1 MGTVTGQSTP
11 DYTVVLA
18 EDIPVTARD
27 GTLLMT
33 DVYRPA
39 IHGEPVEGRFP
50 AVLWRT
56 SYDKSRAG
64 FADPAR
70 YFCRRG
76 YVAVVQDIRGRG
88 RSGGFGQYYHV
99 YNVHEGRDGYD
110 AVEWIANQPWSNGKV
125 GTLGM
130 SHGGIVQSAM
140 ALERPPH
147 LTAMFISES
156 SSNPY
161 HSGMRQN
168 GALELRYAGHIFL
181 HALTSQEAE
190 ADPRV
195 KAEIADNMT
204 RFREWLGRLPW
215 ERGASPYKAVPNLEH
230 EFFEV
235 YHRGDY
241 DDFWKHRCINWEEH
255 YDVYADV
262 PTYYETGW
270 YDSWPRAV
278 TDNYVA
284 LSGTK
289 RGPLKLMVGSWT
301 HGGAERS
308 YSGDA
313 DFGPEAAIDYDGLA
327 LRWFDRWLK
336 ETDNGIDTEP
346 PVRLF
351 VMGGGSGRRNPDGRL
366 DQGGRWRTE
375 GEWPLD
381 RTRYTPCYFHG
392 DGSLDVDPPG
402 IDRPPLIYEFDP
414 NDPVP
419 SISANVSG
427 FSELLP
433 LQEGI
438 REEFV
443 DVWSRFHSLVPQG
456 VSDQKEGPEI
466 FSAKPPY
473 PRLSERP
480 DVLVFQTPPLDE
492 DVEVTGPIT
501 VKLWI
506 SSSAVDTDF
515 TAKLVDVH
523 PPSED
528 YPDGYDMGLSDSII
542 RARYRDGW
550 EKGESMTPG
559 EVYALEFPLYP
570 IGNLFAAGHRIRV
583 DVSSSCFP
591 HFDVNPNTGEP
602 MGRHTHTAVARN
614 TLYVDRERPSH
625 VVLPFIPPRDGRP
638 AS

>member
-1 MGTVTGQSTP
+1 MSSKISSSEDG
-11 DYTVVLA
+11 VVVA
-18 EDIPVTARD
+18 EDIPVAARD
-27 GTLLMT
+27 GTVLMT

-39 IHGEPVEGRFP
+39 RDGQPVPGRFP

-88 RSGGFGQYYHV
+88 KSEGFGQYYHV

-110 AVEWIANQPWSNGKV
+110 TVEWTAAQPWSNGKV
-125 GTLGM
+125 GTIGL

-147 LTAMFISES
+147 LAAMFISES

-181 HALTSQEAE
+181 HAITSQEADI
-190 ADPRV
+190 DPSV
-195 KAEIADNMT
+195 KAEIAENMT
-204 RFREWLGRLPW
+204 RFREWLARLPW
-215 ERGASPYKAVPNLEH
+215 RKGSSPYRSIPNLEK

-241 DDFWKHRCINWEEH
+241 DDFWKHRCINWEEY
-255 YDVYADV
+255 YDEYADV

-278 TDNYVA
+278 IENYVA
-284 LSGTK
+284 LSK
-289 RGPLKLMVGSWT
+289 MKKGPLKLVVGSWV
-301 HGGAERS
+301 HGGAGRT

-313 DFGPEAAIDYDGLA
+313 GFGPEAAIDYDGLA

-336 ETDNGIDTEP
+336 EIDNGVDEEP

-351 VMGGGSGRRNPDGRL
+351 IMGGGSGRKNADGRL
-366 DQGGRWRTE
+366 EHGGRWRTE
-375 GEWPLD
+375 QHWPLG
-381 RTRYTPCYFHG
+381 RTLYTPYYFYG
-392 DGSLDVDPPG
+392 DGSLSPEVPEADA
-402 IDRPPLIYEFDP
+402 PPLTYDFDP
-414 NDPVP
+414 ENPVP
-419 SISANVSG
+419 AISANVSG
-427 FSELLP
+427 FGELLP
-433 LQEGI
+433 VQEGA

-443 DVWSRFHSLVPQG
+443 DVWSRFHSLVAQG
-456 VSDQKEGPEI
+456 ASDQREGPDV
-466 FSAKPPY
+466 FGCKPPY

-480 DVLVFQTPPLDE
+480 DVLVFQTPPLEE
-492 DVEVTGPIT
+492 DVEVLGPIT
-501 VKLWI
+501 VKLWV
-506 SSSAVDTDF
+506 SSSAKDTDF
-515 TAKLVDVH
+515 TAKLIDVH
-523 PPSED
+523 PPSDD
-528 YPDGYDMGLSDSII
+528 YPQGYDMGLSDSII
-542 RARYRDGW
+542 RARYRNGW
-550 EKGESMTPG
+550 DHGELMTPG
-559 EVYALEFPLYP
+559 EVYGLQFTLYP
-570 IGNLFAAGHRIRV
+570 VGNLFVAGHRIRV
-583 DVSSSCFP
+583 DISSSCFP

-602 MGRHTHTAVARN
+602 MGRHTHTVVARN
-614 TLYVDRERPSH
+614 TLYVDRQRPSH
-625 VVLPFIPPRDGRP
+625 IVLSVIPLGPD
-638 AS
+638 